1 MPVDFRQVV
10 QQEVERLRAALDERL
25 VGVAEKMV
33 QEAVEDARRQ
43 LETTEERLSALERAN
58 GQAVLGRKLA
68 EARLEEEV
76 KRRAALE
83 KQLGTSLKEAPRA
96 EAPRTKPAAAVS
108 AKTRT
113 EPPPRPELVPRP
125 PEREAVSGA
134 PAGQQFSAN
143 RQAERVKLQAAND
156 VLVDGVTSVLVDI
169 STGGAQ
175 VLSPTTLRPN
185 RVVRLM
191 LKTSTGTYAV
201 EGRIVWAHL
210 ESPSAA
216 AGAQYRAGMQFT
228 TSDRTAINAFVS
240 RQGVL
245 QAVAQ
250 S

>member
-1 MPVDFRQVV
+1 M
-10 QQEVERLRAALDERL
+10 RAALEERL
-25 VGVAEKMV
+25 VGLAEKMV

-43 LETTEERLSALERAN
+43 LDATEERLSTLERAN

-83 KQLGTSLKEAPRA
+83 KRLGPRLEPPRRPEVAPQIAPRPA
-96 EAPRTKPAAAVS
+96 ERRS
-108 AKTRT
+108 
-113 EPPPRPELVPRP
+113 VPSD
-125 PEREAVSGA
+125 A
-134 PAGQQFSAN
+134 AGQPFAAS
-143 RQAERVKLQAAND
+143 RQAERVRLQTAND
-156 VLVDGVTSVLVDI
+156 ILVDGVTSILVDI
-169 STGGAQ
+169 STVGAQ

-191 LKTSTGTYAV
+191 LKTSAGTYAV

-228 TSDRTAINAFVS
+228 TTDRAAINAFVS
-240 RQGVL
+240 RQGVPV
-245 QAVAQ
+245 AVP
-250 S
+250 SS

>member
-1 MPVDFRQVV
+1 MPADFRQVV
-10 QQEVERLRAALDERL
+10 QQEVERLRAALEERL
-25 VGVAEKMV
+25 VGLAEKMV
-33 QEAVEDARRQ
+33 QEAVDDARRQ
-43 LETTEERLSALERAN
+43 LEATEERLSALERAN

-83 KQLGTSLKEAPRA
+83 KRLETSLK
-96 EAPRTKPAAAVS
+96 EAPRTKPAAAPS
-108 AKTRT
+108 AKTRI
-113 EPPPRPELVPRP
+113 EPPPRPAIASRP
-125 PEREAVSGA
+125 PERESVSSVTTDPPFA
-134 PAGQQFSAN
+134 AS

-156 VLVDGVTSVLVDI
+156 VLIDGVTSVLVDI

-191 LKTSTGTYAV
+191 LRTSAGTYAV

-216 AGAQYRAGMQFT
+216 TGAQYRAGMQFT
-228 TSDRTAINAFVS
+228 TNDRAAISAFVS
-240 RQGVL
+240 RQGVRE
-245 QAVAQ
+245 AVPQ

>member
-1 MPVDFRQVV
+1 MPADFRQVV
-10 QQEVERLRAALDERL
+10 QQEVERLRAALEERL
-25 VGVAEKMV
+25 AGVAEKMV

-43 LETTEERLSALERAN
+43 LEATEERLLALERAN

-76 KRRAALE
+76 KRRTALE
-83 KQLGTSLKEAPRA
+83 RQLGTSPK
-96 EAPRTKPAAAVS
+96 EAPRTKPAAVPS
-108 AKTRT
+108 AKTRI
-113 EPPPRPELVPRP
+113 EPPPRPEIAPRP
-125 PEREAVSGA
+125 PERESVS
-134 PAGQQFSAN
+134 SATGVQPFAAS

-156 VLVDGVTSVLVDI
+156 VLVDGVMSVLVDI
-169 STGGAQ
+169 STCGAQ

-191 LKTSTGTYAV
+191 LKTSAGTYAV

-228 TSDRTAINAFVS
+228 TADRAAINALVS
-240 RQGVL
+240 RQGVRE
-245 QAVAQ
+245 AVPQ

>member
-10 QQEVERLRAALDERL
+10 QQEVERLSAALEERL
-25 VGVAEKMV
+25 VGLAEKMV

-43 LETTEERLSALERAN
+43 LETTDERLSALERAN

-76 KRRAALE
+76 KRRTALE
-83 KQLGTSLKEAPRA
+83 KQLGTSLK

-113 EPPPRPELVPRP
+113 EPPLRPEIAPRP
-125 PEREAVSGA
+125 PERESVPKVTTG
-134 PAGQQFSAN
+134 GQFSAN

-191 LKTSTGTYAV
+191 LRTSTGTYAV

-240 RQGVL
+240 RQVVP

>member
-1 MPVDFRQVV
+1 MPADFRQVV
-10 QQEVERLRAALDERL
+10 QQEVERLRAALEERL
-25 VGVAEKMV
+25 VGLAEKMV
-33 QEAVEDARRQ
+33 QEAVDDARRQ
-43 LETTEERLSALERAN
+43 LEATEERLSALERAN

-83 KQLGTSLKEAPRA
+83 KRLETSSKEAS
-96 EAPRTKPAAAVS
+96 RTKPAAAAS
-108 AKTRT
+108 AKARV
-113 EPPPRPELVPRP
+113 EPPPRPEIAPRP
-125 PEREAVSGA
+125 PARESVSNVTA
-134 PAGQQFSAN
+134 DPPFAAS
-143 RQAERVKLQAAND
+143 RQAERVKLQTAND
-156 VLVDGVTSVLVDI
+156 VLIDGVTSVLVDI

-191 LKTSTGTYAV
+191 VRTSAGTYAV

-228 TSDRTAINAFVS
+228 TNDRAAINALVS
-240 RQGVL
+240 RQGERE
-245 QAVAQ
+245 AVPQ

>member
-1 MPVDFRQVV
+1 MPADFRQVV
-10 QQEVERLRAALDERL
+10 QQEVERLRAALEERL
-25 VGVAEKMV
+25 VGIAEKMV
-33 QEAVEDARRQ
+33 QDAVEDARRQ

-83 KQLGTSLKEAPRA
+83 KQLGTSLKEPARI
-96 EAPRTKPAAAVS
+96 KPAVAVS
-108 AKTRT
+108 GKARV
-113 EPPPRPELVPRP
+113 EPPTRPEIVPRP
-125 PEREAVSGA
+125 PEREFVSSVT
-134 PAGQQFSAN
+134 AGQQFAAN

-228 TSDRTAINAFVS
+228 NSDRTAINAFVS
-240 RQGVL
+240 RQGVP
-245 QAVAQ
+245 QAVAP
-250 S
+250 SS

>member
-1 MPVDFRQVV
+1 M
-10 QQEVERLRAALDERL
+10 RAALEERL
-25 VGVAEKMV
+25 VGLAEKMV

-43 LETTEERLSALERAN
+43 LETTEDRLSALERAN

-83 KQLGTSLKEAPRA
+83 KQLGIGTSLKEPARI
-96 EAPRTKPAAAVS
+96 KPAVA
-108 AKTRT
+108 
-113 EPPPRPELVPRP
+113 PRP
-125 PEREAVSGA
+125 PARESVSSVTT
-134 PAGQQFSAN
+134 GQQFAAN

-216 AGAQYRAGMQFT
+216 VGAQYRAGMQFT

-245 QAVAQ
+245 QAVAP

>member
-10 QQEVERLRAALDERL
+10 QQEVERLRAALEERL
-25 VGVAEKMV
+25 VEVTEKMV

-83 KQLGTSLKEAPRA
+83 KQLGTSLKEV
-96 EAPRTKPAAAVS
+96 PRTKPAAAVS

-113 EPPPRPELVPRP
+113 EPPPRPEIVPRP
-125 PEREAVSGA
+125 PEREFVSSVTT
-134 PAGQQFSAN
+134 GQQFSAN

-240 RQGVL
+240 RQGVR

>member
-1 MPVDFRQVV
+1 MPADFRQVV
-10 QQEVERLRAALDERL
+10 QQEVERLRAALEERL
-25 VGVAEKMV
+25 VGLAEKMV

-83 KQLGTSLKEAPRA
+83 KQLGTSLKETARI
-96 EAPRTKPAAAVS
+96 KPPVAVS
-108 AKTRT
+108 GKARV
-113 EPPPRPELVPRP
+113 EPPPRLEIAPRP
-125 PEREAVSGA
+125 PDRESVSSVT
-134 PAGQQFSAN
+134 AGQQFSAN

-210 ESPSAA
+210 ESPSAE
-216 AGAQYRAGMQFT
+216 AGAQYLAGMQFT
-228 TSDRTAINAFVS
+228 NSDRSAINAFVS

-245 QAVAQ
+245 QPVAQ

>member
-1 MPVDFRQVV
+1 MPADFRQVV
-10 QQEVERLRAALDERL
+10 QQEVDRLRAVLEERL
-25 VGVAEKMV
+25 VGLAEKMV
-33 QEAVEDARRQ
+33 QEAVDDARRQ
-43 LETTEERLSALERAN
+43 LESTDERLSALERAN

-76 KRRAALE
+76 KRRTALE
-83 KQLGTSLKEAPRA
+83 RQLETSLKEAA
-96 EAPRTKPAAAVS
+96 RTKPAAPLVKA
-108 AKTRT
+108 RI
-113 EPPPRPELVPRP
+113 EPPPRPETTPRP
-125 PEREAVSGA
+125 PERESVSSIT
-134 PAGQQFSAN
+134 AGQPFAAS
-143 RQAERVKLQAAND
+143 RQAERIKLQAAND

-169 STGGAQ
+169 STSGAQ

-191 LKTSTGTYAV
+191 LRTSAGTYAV

-228 TSDRTAINAFVS
+228 TTDRAAINALVS
-240 RQGVL
+240 RGMPQTVR
-245 QAVAQ
+245 A